1 MREGVVVPVAEFTGE
16 MRNGA
21 LLSSR
26 YLFDSLRG
34 TTNPGMDGR
43 KKKKTKRHGRNM
55 CLIYIETVMWH
66 RDQAAAWGYHLH
78 EEIPVRSCCGFGRR
92 RAAFT
97 GIIIG
102 GLVGGHASEYRAYF
116 FDFMYFLFFFLFHFF

>member
-1 MREGVVVPVAEFTGE
+1 M
-16 MRNGA
+16 
-21 LLSSR
+21 
-26 YLFDSLRG
+26 
-34 TTNPGMDGR
+34 
-43 KKKKTKRHGRNM
+43 
-55 CLIYIETVMWH
+55 IYIETVMWH

-116 FDFMYFLFFFLFHFF
+116 FDFVYFLFFFFFIFFDLIDLFFFSLDLALDVWEPC

>member
-43 KKKKTKRHGRNM
+43 KKKNK
-55 CLIYIETVMWH
+55 
-66 RDQAAAWGYHLH
+66 AAWEKYVLDIYRDGHVAQG
-78 EEIPVRSCCGFGRR
+78 PGCRM
-92 RAAFT
+92 
-97 GIIIG
+97 GISF
-102 GLVGGHASEYRAYF
+102 A
-116 FDFMYFLFFFLFHFF
+116 